1 MWCVCC
7 DGAVGGWCNGKD
19 GKDTTVPWSKDV
31 KEGTKI
37 PKEVVVGFFC
47 SWFDSRVRSTNDN
60 GHKECKVSNV
70 SEKIHVNLLWSE
82 C

>member
-1 MWCVCC
+1 MVRILPCRGVRTLRK
-7 DGAVGGWCNGKD
+7 VR
-19 GKDTTVPWSKDV
+19 S
-31 KEGTKI
+31 KI

-60 GHKECKVSNV
+60 GHKEWKVSNV